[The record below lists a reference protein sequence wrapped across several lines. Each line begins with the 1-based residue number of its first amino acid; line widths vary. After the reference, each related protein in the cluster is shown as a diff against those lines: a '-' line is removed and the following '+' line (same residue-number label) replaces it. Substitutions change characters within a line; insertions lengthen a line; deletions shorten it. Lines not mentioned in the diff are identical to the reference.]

1 MTFATPGPVD
11 PKSRQYRYAKGEG
24 ATDPSGAGRI
34 TPSSDPAASGASE
47 AEILGFGM
55 KLFLASLTMVFMGC
69 FVAYVIIWF
78 RNRVGWESAVDTGE
92 LMGLAGATVLLVAA
106 DLASARALKRA
117 PDRARAKRLT
127 RLTIAFAVVYLGVQ
141 SLSWLPILARV
152 DRRTGGDLRMEEVL
166 FLMLTFAHAVHVL
179 GGVIANGIVLGK
191 ADSDGGPR
199 RNTLRMLYQ
208 YWRFLTVVWV
218 GVLGLLIAL

>member
-1 MTFATPGPVD
+1 MAT
-11 PKSRQYRYAKGEG
+11 K
-24 ATDPSGAGRI
+24 I
-34 TPSSDPAASGASE
+34 NSDEVLSVLRN
-47 AEILGFGM
+47 EIETYG
-55 KLFLASLTMVFMGC
+55 
-69 FVAYVIIWF
+69 
-78 RNRVGWESAVDTGE
+78 
-92 LMGLAGATVLLVAA
+92 
-106 DLASARALKRA
+106 
-117 PDRARAKRLT
+117 
-127 RLTIAFAVVYLGVQ
+127 Q
-141 SLSWLPILARV
+141 
-152 DRRTGGDLRMEEVL
+152 DLRMEEVL

>member
-1 MTFATPGPVD
+1 M
-11 PKSRQYRYAKGEG
+11 
-24 ATDPSGAGRI
+24 
-34 TPSSDPAASGASE
+34 
-47 AEILGFGM
+47 
-55 KLFLASLTMVFMGC
+55 
-69 FVAYVIIWF
+69 
-78 RNRVGWESAVDTGE
+78 
-92 LMGLAGATVLLVAA
+92 
-106 DLASARALKRA
+106 
-117 PDRARAKRLT
+117 
-127 RLTIAFAVVYLGVQ
+127 VYLGVQ
-141 SLSWLPILARV
+141 SLSWLPILERV

-218 GVLGLLIAL
+218 GVLGLLIG